1 MGGRRRISTRLVN
14 LQAAMAALVFIAGAV
29 ALAVHG
35 ATGPQVVAARTATA
49 TTVAAPTPPTS
60 APTTVSPNT
69 NVPLSPSTTAIPA
82 TTTTVRPKPFS
93 LLGKMVFESSRRAS
107 CQTNCFAVASAY
119 GETLWTANLD
129 GTDQREL
136 TPLRA
141 GTAGDIDPDLS
152 PDGTKITWVV
162 GYSLTAYDVWSM
174 NADGTDPQ
182 QLTKIP
188 GAINTE
194 PKWSP
199 DGRRIAYVH
208 AFSNGTA
215 YLMIMNADGSDAHQ
229 VSDGGL
235 NVGQFSWAP
244 DGTRLAVSIGAPFG
258 IAVVNLATGSVQVIH
273 HGGGQFPAWSPDG
286 STILYTYN
294 NYGRSGIYALRPDGS
309 GLRTVVSAVSQD
321 MDYSDP
327 AWLPNGQTIL
337 VSVFVSVDLKNLN
350 SQIYRLN
357 ADGSGAHQ
365 LTFQPGSND
374 GASP

>member
-1 MGGRRRISTRLVN
+1 M
-14 LQAAMAALVFIAGAV
+14 
-29 ALAVHG
+29 
-35 ATGPQVVAARTATA
+35 VAARTATA
-49 TTVAAPTPPTS
+49 STVAALAPPTS
-60 APTTVSPNT
+60 APTTVPLNT
-69 NVPLSPSTTAIPA
+69 NSPPPPSSATAIPA
-82 TTTTVRPKPFS
+82 TTATVPARPFS
-93 LLGKMVFESSRRAS
+93 LLGRMVFESSRRAS
-107 CQTNCFAVASAY
+107 CQINCFAVASAY

-141 GTAGDIDPDLS
+141 GAAGDIDPELS

-162 GYSLTAYDVWSM
+162 GSSLTTYDVWSM

-182 QLTKIP
+182 RLTKGP
-188 GAINTE
+188 GATYTE

-229 VSDGGL
+229 VADGGL

-244 DGTRLAVSIGAPFG
+244 DGSRLAVSVGAPFG

-273 HGGGQFPAWSPDG
+273 KGGGQFPAWSPDG

-294 NYGRSGIYALRPDGS
+294 NFGRSGIYALRPDGS
-309 GLRTVVSAVSQD
+309 GLRTVVSAVSQE
-321 MDYSDP
+321 MDYLDP
-327 AWLPNGQTIL
+327 AWLPNGQTVL
-337 VSVFVSVDLKNLN
+337 VSVAVSVDLKNLN

-357 ADGSGAHQ
+357 ADGSGTPQ